1 MKARAIVIT
10 SYIEYPVDIEPLLR
24 RGDRIVC
31 LDGGYDEAVKQG
43 IRPDIL
49 LGDMDS
55 LEADPAEIRLE
66 ASDSPGTG
74 SLKILRYPPEKDYT
88 DLELAFIELDP
99 AETPEVLVIGAMG
112 GRLDMTAVNIQLLER
127 YSSRFEKIEM
137 IDGRNR
143 CFVLRGGYEV
153 RIPKTDSYLSL
164 IPLTDTCEGVSLTGA
179 KYPLEKATLHRG
191 ASLGVSNEFADDEVM
206 LSLEQGSL
214 LVVITTH

>member
-10 SYIEYPVDIEPLLR
+10 SYIEYPVDIGSLLR
-24 RGDRIVC
+24 DGDRIVC
-31 LDGGYDEAVKQG
+31 LDGGFDEAVKQG
-43 IRPDIL
+43 IRTDIL

-55 LEADPAEIRLE
+55 LEADIESMTADPNSLTT
-66 ASDSPGTG
+66 D
-74 SLKILRYPPEKDYT
+74 LKILRYPPEKDYT

-143 CFVLRGGYEV
+143 CFVLHGGSEV
-153 RIPKTDSYLSL
+153 RLPKTDSYLSL

>member
-10 SYIEYPVDIEPLLR
+10 SYIEYPVDIGSLLR

-31 LDGGYDEAVKQG
+31 LDGGFDEAVKQG

-55 LEADPAEIRLE
+55 LEADIE
-66 ASDSPGTG
+66 AVTADPNSLTAD
-74 SLKILRYPPEKDYT
+74 LKILRYPPEKDYT

-143 CFVLRGGYEV
+143 CFVLRGGSEV
-153 RIPKTDSYLSL
+153 RLPKTDSYLSL

>member
-10 SYIEYPVDIEPLLR
+10 SYIEYPVDIGSLLR

-55 LEADPAEIRLE
+55 LEADIESMTADPNSLTT
-66 ASDSPGTG
+66 D
-74 SLKILRYPPEKDYT
+74 LKILRYPPEKDYT

-143 CFVLRGGYEV
+143 CFVLRGGSEV
-153 RIPKTDSYLSL
+153 RLPKTDSYLSL